1 MTSIEEARK
10 LAKLKYELAETSWRN
25 ALSEFN
31 KCSGSSDPKTYEK
44 AKEWARKVTQY
55 ENEYRDWKNKYDSL
69 RSL

>member
-1 MTSIEEARK
+1 MTSIEEMRK
-10 LAKLKYELAETSWRN
+10 EYEIKMKESSNNWRN